1 MLRTLLLLLICSVC
15 GFGQT
20 TRATIP
26 FETNTEGMVKIP
38 AAFGGVEV
46 QALLDTGSGID
57 LIAPSVLKKIS
68 AKRAGSFA
76 GFRMSGERVD
86 LPLYTIGSVRIGP
99 FEKMNVTV
107 GLFEVL
113 DKVGIPAIIGM
124 PTLREQPFTIDFA
137 HKQLV
142 LETPPSLQQ
151 RRSAG
156 DVVKLQVDDDRG
168 IMLDLFAEFSFGKA
182 TGLCEIDT
190 GNPGN
195 AVNSRFMDALGID
208 KDSNSVEKS
217 TIKTITGV
225 ERTRYK
231 TTVAEL
237 GFGSSPGSAKK
248 DAPVAFSD
256 IIFDCVIGIDYYR
269 DKVLTFDIAHRE
281 LIVAR
286 AR

>member
-1 MLRTLLLLLICSVC
+1 MLRTLLLFLICSVF

-20 TRATIP
+20 QPTTIP
-26 FETNTEGMVKIP
+26 FETNTEGMVKVP
-38 AAFGGVEV
+38 ATFGGVEV

-57 LIAPSVLKKIS
+57 LIAPSLLKKVP
-68 AKRAGSFA
+68 AKPAGFFA

-86 LPLYTIGSVRIGP
+86 LALYTIPSIQIGP
-99 FEKMNVTV
+99 FEKKNVTV

-124 PTLREQPFTIDFA
+124 PTLRDQPFTIDFI

-142 LETPPSLQQ
+142 LETPQSLRQ
-151 RRSAG
+151 RRTAG
-156 DVVKLQVDDDRG
+156 DVVSLKVDDDRG

-208 KDSNSVEKS
+208 KESKSVEKS

-231 TTVAEL
+231 TTVPEL
-237 GFGSSPGSAKK
+237 GFKASPGSAKK
-248 DAPVAFSD
+248 DTPVAFSD

-281 LIVAR
+281 LIVQR

>member
-1 MLRTLLLLLICSVC
+1 MIRTFFLFLICSALA
-15 GFGQT
+15 FGQAQPT
-20 TRATIP
+20 TIP
-26 FETNTEGMVKIP
+26 FETNAEGMVKVP
-38 AAFGGVEV
+38 ATFGGVEV
-46 QALLDTGSGID
+46 QALLDTGSGIH
-57 LIAPSVLKKIS
+57 LIAPSVLKKLA
-68 AKRAGSFA
+68 AKPAGIFS

-86 LPLYTIGSVRIGP
+86 LPLYTIPSVRIGP
-99 FEKMNVTV
+99 FEKKNVTV
-107 GLFEVL
+107 GLFAIL

-124 PTLREQPFTIDFA
+124 PTLREQPFTIDFI

-142 LETPPSLQQ
+142 FETPQSLSQ

-156 DVVKLQVDDDRG
+156 DVVNLQVDDDRG

-208 KDSNSVEKS
+208 KDSQSVEKS

-231 TTVAEL
+231 TTVAQI
-237 GFGSSPGSAKK
+237 GFESSPSSAKK

-286 AR
+286 SR

>member
-1 MLRTLLLLLICSVC
+1 MIRAFFLSLICTVF

-20 TRATIP
+20 QPTTIS

-57 LIAPSVLKKIS
+57 LLAPSILKQVA
-68 AKRAGSFA
+68 AKPAGVFA

-86 LPLYTIGSVRIGP
+86 LPLYTISSVRLGP
-99 FEKMNVTV
+99 FEKKNVTV
-107 GLFEVL
+107 GLFEAL
-113 DKVGIPAIIGM
+113 DKVGIPAIIAM
-124 PTLREQPFTIDFA
+124 PTLRDQPFTIDFV
-137 HKQLV
+137 HKQLL
-142 LETPPSLQQ
+142 LETAQSLRQ
-151 RRSAG
+151 RRTAG
-156 DVVKLQVDDDRG
+156 DVVSLKVDDDRG
-168 IMLDLFAEFSFGKA
+168 IMLDLFAEFSIGKA

-208 KDSNSVEKS
+208 KESKSVEKS

-231 TTVAEL
+231 TTVPEL
-237 GFGSSPGSAKK
+237 GFRSSPGSAKK

-269 DKVLTFDIAHRE
+269 DKVLTFDIAHRQ

-286 AR
+286 